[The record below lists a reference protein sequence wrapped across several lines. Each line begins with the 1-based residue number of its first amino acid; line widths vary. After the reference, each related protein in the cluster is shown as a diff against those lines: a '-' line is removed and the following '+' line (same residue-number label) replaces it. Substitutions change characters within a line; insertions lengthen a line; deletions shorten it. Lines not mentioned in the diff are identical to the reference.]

1 MIKNYLKIAL
11 RSLLK
16 SRGTSVI
23 NIVGLSIGMASCII
37 IFLFVQNELG
47 YDKFHSKADNIFRV
61 LTIDEA
67 LGVSSNLVGITLP
80 ALGEAMDNDF
90 PEVTQRMRM
99 ISQGGR
105 QLINY
110 EQQGFYSEHFA
121 YTEPTLFSMFDFKL
135 LEGDKAKVLTEP
147 NTVVMSQTMAEKTFG
162 GEPAIGKRID
172 IGNQSGLEV
181 VGVMEDVPQNSHLNF
196 DVVVSMEQADT
207 TSGFAQFLRSW
218 QSISMVTYVELTD
231 PASEQNVETK
241 MEELIRANNVGDNF
255 KVTLQ
260 PLADVHLKSSGIL
273 FENYNLNKTDISYV
287 YTLAAVGLF
296 VILIASFNFM
306 NLSTARSANRAR
318 EVGVRKVF
326 GAFRSQLIIQFM
338 IESVVLCVVSFIIAL
353 VLVSLTGGLV
363 NLPIEQNLALFFLS
377 NFQWVGTAL
386 LFVVVLGV
394 FSGSYP
400 ALLLSGFN
408 PISILRG
415 SFKTSTQGVILRK
428 SLVIFQFT
436 ISIIMI
442 IGTAIVYDQLQHQ
455 RNIDKG
461 FNPEQVVTLNV
472 GHPSLQQSLPV
483 LINKLEQSPDILG
496 TARTG
501 SMPGRTF
508 GRRGIQPEGV
518 SQEDTWIV
526 SVLNFDEDYM
536 DLMGMEIVAGRSF
549 DRNMQT
555 DQQQAILINEAMAKE
570 LTWDDPVGKKI
581 NFGQQETTVIG
592 VVKDFHFA
600 NMRHKIEPL
609 AMSFNPNGGGN
620 LAVKFNASNAS
631 ETIAFLQ
638 SAWDE
643 VFPSSPLEYR
653 FFDEEFGQ
661 QFASDERFGKLVF
674 SFTWLAIFIACLG
687 LFGLSAFTAEQKTK
701 EIGVRKVLGA
711 GVGTIVLLLS
721 KQFSQL
727 IIVAIVLAIPAAYY
741 LMGQWLSDYEYRV
754 EMNWMWFAISAIV
767 ALLIA
772 LLTVTFQSVKA
783 ATVNPSK
790 SLRCQ

>member
-1 MIKNYLKIAL
+1 MFKNYLKIAL

-16 SRGTSVI
+16 SRGTSAI
-23 NIVGLSIGMASCII
+23 NIVGLSIGMACCII

-47 YDKFHSKADNIFRV
+47 YDKFHSKSENIFRV

-90 PEVTQRMRM
+90 PEVVQRVRM
-99 ISQGGR
+99 IPQGR

-110 EQQGFYSEHFA
+110 EQQGFYTEHFA
-121 YTEPTLFSMFDFKL
+121 YAEPTLFTMFDFKL
-135 LEGDKAKVLTEP
+135 IDGDAEKALTEP
-147 NTVVMSQTMAEKTFG
+147 NTVVMSQSMAKKTFA

-181 VGVMEDVPQNSHLNF
+181 VGIMEDVPQNSHLNF

-218 QSISMVTYVELTD
+218 QSISMVTYVELANPD
-231 PASEQNVETK
+231 SEENVEAK
-241 MEELIRANNVGDNF
+241 MEEMIRANDVGDNF

-260 PLADVHLKSSGIL
+260 PLADIHLKSSGIL
-273 FENYNLNKTDISYV
+273 FENYNLNKTDVSYV

-296 VILIASFNFM
+296 VMLIASFNFM
-306 NLSTARSANRAR
+306 NLSTARSANRAQ

-326 GAFRSQLIIQFM
+326 GAFRGQLINQFM
-338 IESVVLCVVSFIIAL
+338 IESVVLCLVSFLIAL
-353 VLVSLTGGLV
+353 VLVSLTGTLV
-363 NLPIEQNLALFFLS
+363 NLPIEQNLALYFLS
-377 NFQWVGTAL
+377 NPQWVGGAL
-386 LFVVVLGV
+386 LFVLVLGL

-400 ALLLSGFN
+400 ALLLSSFN

-415 SFKTSTQGVILRK
+415 SFKTSSKGVVLRK

-461 FNPEQVVTLNV
+461 FDPEQVVTINV
-472 GHPSLQQSLPV
+472 GHPSLQQSLSV
-483 LINKLEQSPDILG
+483 LINKLEQSPDIIS

-501 SMPGRTF
+501 GMPGRTF
-508 GRRGIQPEGV
+508 GRRGMLPEGAP
-518 SQEDTWIV
+518 QEDTWIV
-526 SVLNFDEDYM
+526 SVLNFDEKFM
-536 DLMGMEIVAGRSF
+536 DLMEMEVVEGRGF
-549 DRNMQT
+549 DKDMQT
-555 DQQQAILINEAMAKE
+555 DQQQAVLINEAMAKE
-570 LTWDDPVGKKI
+570 LTWDEPVGKKLT
-581 NFGQQETTVIG
+581 FGQQEQTVIG

-609 AMSFNPNGGGN
+609 AMFFNPNGGGN
-620 LAVKFNASNAS
+620 LAVKFNASNVS
-631 ETIAFLQ
+631 QTVSFIQ
-638 SAWDE
+638 SSWDE
-643 VFPSSPLEYR
+643 VFPNSPLEYQ

-661 QFASDERFGKLVF
+661 QFASDERFGRLVF

-711 GVGTIVLLLS
+711 SVGGIVMLLS

-727 IIVAIVLAIPAAYY
+727 IMVAIILATPLAYY
-741 LMGQWLSDYEYRV
+741 LMSQWLSDYEYRV
-754 EMNWMWFAISAIV
+754 DINWMWFVISGIV

-772 LLTVTFQSVKA
+772 LITVVFQSVKA
-783 ATVNPSK
+783 ANINPSK

>member
-1 MIKNYLKIAL
+1 MFKNYIKVAL

-23 NIVGLSIGMASCII
+23 NIVGLSIGMACCII
-37 IFLFVQNELG
+37 IFLFVQNEMG
-47 YDKFHSKADNIFRV
+47 YDKFHSKADSIFRV

-80 ALGEAMDNDF
+80 ALGEDMDNDF
-90 PEVTQRMRM
+90 PEVVQRVRM
-99 ISQGGR
+99 IPQGR

-110 EQQGFYSEHFA
+110 EQQGFYTEHFA
-121 YTEPTLFSMFDFKL
+121 YAEPTLFSMFDFKL
-135 LEGDKAKVLTEP
+135 VDGDTEKALTEP
-147 NTVVMSQTMAEKTFG
+147 NTVVMSQAMAEKTFA

-181 VGVMEDVPQNSHLNF
+181 VGIMEDVPQNSHLNF
-196 DVVVSMEQADT
+196 DVVVSMQQSDT

-218 QSISMVTYVELTD
+218 QSISMVTYVELANPT
-231 PASEQNVETK
+231 SEDNVETK
-241 MEELIRANNVGDNF
+241 MEELIRANDVGENF

-306 NLSTARSANRAR
+306 NLSTARSANRAQ

-326 GAFRSQLIIQFM
+326 GAFRAQLINQFM
-338 IESVVLCVVSFIIAL
+338 IESVVLCVVSFLIAL

-363 NLPIEQNLALFFLS
+363 NLPIEQNLALYFLS
-377 NFQWVGTAL
+377 NPQWLGGAL
-386 LFVVVLGV
+386 LFVLLLGI

-400 ALLLSGFN
+400 ALLLSSFN
-408 PISILRG
+408 PIAILRG
-415 SFKTSTQGVILRK
+415 SFKTSSKGVVLRK

-461 FNPEQVVTLNV
+461 FDPEQVVTLNV

-483 LINKLEQSPDILG
+483 LINKLEQSPDILS

-501 SMPGRTF
+501 GMPGRTF
-508 GRRGIQPEGV
+508 GRRGMVPEGA

-526 SVLNFDEDYM
+526 SVLNFDEKFM
-536 DLMGMEIVAGRSF
+536 DLMDMEVVDGRGF
-549 DRNMQT
+549 NIDMQT
-555 DQQQAILINEAMAKE
+555 DQQQAVLINEAMAKE
-570 LTWDDPVGKKI
+570 LTWDEPVGKKLT
-581 NFGQQETTVIG
+581 FGQQEQTVIG

-609 AMSFNPNGGGN
+609 AMFFNPTGGGN
-620 LAVKFNASNAS
+620 LAVKFNASNTS
-631 ETIAFLQ
+631 ETISFLQ
-638 SAWDE
+638 SSWDE
-643 VFPSSPLEYR
+643 VFPNSPLEYR
-653 FFDEEFGQ
+653 FFNEEFGQ

-711 GVGTIVLLLS
+711 SVGGIVLLLS

-727 IIVAIVLAIPAAYY
+727 IVVAIVLAIPVAYY
-741 LMGQWLSDYEYRV
+741 LMSQWLSDYEYRV
-754 EMNWMWFAISAIV
+754 DINWTWFVISAIV
-767 ALLIA
+767 ALFIA
-772 LLTVTFQSVKA
+772 LSTVTYQSVRA
-783 ATVNPSK
+783 ASINPSK
-790 SLRCQ
+790 SLRYE

>member
-16 SRGTSVI
+16 SKGTSAI
-23 NIVGLSIGMASCII
+23 NIIGLSIGMACCII
-37 IFLFVQNELG
+37 IFLFVQHELG
-47 YDKFHSKADNIFRV
+47 YDKFHSKAKNIFRV

-90 PEVTQRMRM
+90 PEVVQRLRM
-99 ISQGGR
+99 IPQGR

-110 EQQGFYSEHFA
+110 EQQGFYTEHFA
-121 YTEPTLFSMFDFKL
+121 YAEPTLFSMFDFKIID
-135 LEGDKAKVLTEP
+135 GDAERALTEP
-147 NTVVMSQTMAEKTFG
+147 NTVVVSRSMAKKTFG

-181 VGVMEDVPQNSHLNF
+181 VGIMEDVPQNSHLNF
-196 DVVVSMEQADT
+196 DVVVSMVQADT
-207 TSGFAQFLRSW
+207 TSGFAQFLSSW
-218 QSISMVTYVELTD
+218 QSISMVTYVELSN
-231 PASEQNVETK
+231 PASEQNVEAK
-241 MEELIRANNVGDNF
+241 MEDLIRANDVGDNF

-260 PLADVHLKSSGIL
+260 PLADVHLRSSGIL

-306 NLSTARSANRAR
+306 NLSTARSANRAQ

-326 GAFRSQLIIQFM
+326 GAIRGQLINQFM
-338 IESVVLCVVSFIIAL
+338 IESVVLCLLSFLIAL
-353 VLVSLTGGLV
+353 ALVSMVGGFV
-363 NLPIEQNLALFFLS
+363 NLPVESNLALYFIANLE
-377 NFQWVGTAL
+377 WVGGAL
-386 LFVVVLGV
+386 TFVILLGV

-415 SFKTSTQGVILRK
+415 SFKTSSKGVVLRK

-436 ISIIMI
+436 ISIVMI

-461 FNPEQVVTLNV
+461 FDPEQVVTLNV

-496 TARTG
+496 TARTA

-508 GRRGIQPEGV
+508 GRNGMVPEGA

-526 SVLNFDEDYM
+526 SVLNFDEQFM
-536 DLMGMEIVAGRSF
+536 ELMGMEILDGRSF

-555 DQQQAILINEAMAKE
+555 DPQQAVLINEAMAKE
-570 LTWDDPVGKKI
+570 LSWAKPVGKKLT
-581 NFGQQETTVIG
+581 FGQQERTVIG
-592 VVKDFHFA
+592 IVKDFHFA

-609 AMSFNPNGGGN
+609 AMFFNPNGGGN
-620 LAVKFNASNAS
+620 LAIKFNAKNTS
-631 ETIAFLQ
+631 ETIAFIQ
-638 SAWDE
+638 NAWDE
-643 VFPSSPLEYR
+643 AFPNSPLEYR

-661 QFASDERFGKLVF
+661 QFASDENFGQLVF

-711 GVGTIVLLLS
+711 SVGGIVLLLS

-727 IIVAIVLAIPAAYY
+727 IVVSIILAVPIAYY
-741 LMGQWLSDYEYRV
+741 LMSQWLSDYEYRV
-754 EMNWMWFAISAIV
+754 DINWVWFVVSAIT

-772 LLTVTFQSVKA
+772 LLTVTFQSVRA
-783 ATVNPSK
+783 ASINPSK
-790 SLRCQ
+790 SLRYE

>member
-1 MIKNYLKIAL
+1 MFKNYIKIAL

-23 NIVGLSIGMASCII
+23 NIVGLSIGMACCII
-37 IFLFVQNELG
+37 IFLFVQNEMG

-90 PEVTQRMRM
+90 PEVVQRVRM
-99 ISQGGR
+99 IPQGR

-110 EQQGFYSEHFA
+110 EQQGFYTEHFA
-121 YTEPTLFSMFDFKL
+121 YAEPTLFSMFDFNL
-135 LEGDKAKVLTEP
+135 IDGDTEKALNEP
-147 NTVVMSQTMAEKTFG
+147 NTVVMSQAMAEKTFA

-181 VGVMEDVPQNSHLNF
+181 VGIMEDVPQNSHLNF
-196 DVVVSMEQADT
+196 DVVVSMQQSDT

-218 QSISMVTYVELTD
+218 QSISMVTYVELANPT
-231 PASEQNVETK
+231 SEENVETK
-241 MEELIRANNVGDNF
+241 MEELIRANDVGDNF

-306 NLSTARSANRAR
+306 NLSTARSANRAQ

-326 GAFRSQLIIQFM
+326 GAFRAQLINQFM
-338 IESVVLCVVSFIIAL
+338 IESVVLCVVSFLIAL

-363 NLPIEQNLALFFLS
+363 NLPIEQNLALYFLS
-377 NFQWVGTAL
+377 NPQWLGGAL
-386 LFVVVLGV
+386 LFVLLLGI

-400 ALLLSGFN
+400 ALLLSSFN
-408 PISILRG
+408 PIAILRG
-415 SFKTSTQGVILRK
+415 SFKTSSKGVVLRK

-461 FNPEQVVTLNV
+461 FDPEQVVTLNI

-483 LINKLEQSPDILG
+483 LINKLEQSPDILS

-501 SMPGRTF
+501 GMPGRTF
-508 GRRGIQPEGV
+508 GRRGMVPEGA

-526 SVLNFDEDYM
+526 SVLNFDEKFM
-536 DLMGMEIVAGRSF
+536 DLMDMEVVDGRGF
-549 DRNMQT
+549 NIDMQT
-555 DQQQAILINEAMAKE
+555 DQQQAVLINEAMAKE
-570 LTWDDPVGKKI
+570 LTWDEPVGKKLT
-581 NFGQQETTVIG
+581 FGQQEQTVIG

-609 AMSFNPNGGGN
+609 AMFFNPTGGGN
-620 LAVKFNASNAS
+620 LAVKFNASNTS
-631 ETIAFLQ
+631 ETISFLQ
-638 SAWDE
+638 SSWDE
-643 VFPSSPLEYR
+643 VFPNSPLEYR
-653 FFDEEFGQ
+653 FFNEEFGQ

-711 GVGTIVLLLS
+711 SVGGIVLLLS

-727 IIVAIVLAIPAAYY
+727 IVVAIVLAIPVAYY
-741 LMGQWLSDYEYRV
+741 LMSQWLSDYEYRV
-754 EMNWMWFAISAIV
+754 DINWTWFVISAIV
-767 ALLIA
+767 ALFIA
-772 LLTVTFQSVKA
+772 LSTVTYQSVRA
-783 ATVNPSK
+783 ASINPSK
-790 SLRCQ
+790 SLRYE

>member
-1 MIKNYLKIAL
+1 MFKNYIKIAL

-23 NIVGLSIGMASCII
+23 NIVGLSIGMACCII
-37 IFLFVQNELG
+37 IFLFVQNEMG

-90 PEVTQRMRM
+90 PEVVQRVRM
-99 ISQGGR
+99 IPQGR

-110 EQQGFYSEHFA
+110 EQQGFYTEHFA
-121 YTEPTLFSMFDFKL
+121 YAEPTLFSMFDFNL
-135 LEGDKAKVLTEP
+135 IDGDTEKALTEP
-147 NTVVMSQTMAEKTFG
+147 NTVVMSQAMAEKTFA

-181 VGVMEDVPQNSHLNF
+181 VGIMEDVPQNSHLNF
-196 DVVVSMEQADT
+196 DVVVSMQQSDT

-218 QSISMVTYVELTD
+218 QSISMVTYVELANPT
-231 PASEQNVETK
+231 SEDNVETK
-241 MEELIRANNVGDNF
+241 MEELIRANDVGENF

-306 NLSTARSANRAR
+306 NLSTARSANRAQ

-326 GAFRSQLIIQFM
+326 GAFRAQLINQFM
-338 IESVVLCVVSFIIAL
+338 IESVVLCVVSFLIAL

-363 NLPIEQNLALFFLS
+363 NLPIEQNLALYFLS
-377 NFQWVGTAL
+377 NPQWLGGAL
-386 LFVVVLGV
+386 LFVLLLGI

-400 ALLLSGFN
+400 ALLLSSFN
-408 PISILRG
+408 PIAILRG
-415 SFKTSTQGVILRK
+415 SFKTSSKGVVLRK

-461 FNPEQVVTLNV
+461 FDPEQVVTLNV

-483 LINKLEQSPDILG
+483 LINKLEQSPDILS

-501 SMPGRTF
+501 GMPGRTF
-508 GRRGIQPEGV
+508 GRRGMVPEGA

-526 SVLNFDEDYM
+526 SVLNFDEKFM
-536 DLMGMEIVAGRSF
+536 DLMDMEVVDGRGF
-549 DRNMQT
+549 NIDMQT
-555 DQQQAILINEAMAKE
+555 DQQQAVLINEAMAKE
-570 LTWDDPVGKKI
+570 LTWDEPVGKKLT
-581 NFGQQETTVIG
+581 FGQQEQTVIG

-609 AMSFNPNGGGN
+609 AMFFNPTGGGN
-620 LAVKFNASNAS
+620 LAVKFNASNTS
-631 ETIAFLQ
+631 ETISFLQ
-638 SAWDE
+638 SSWDE
-643 VFPSSPLEYR
+643 VFPNSPLEYR
-653 FFDEEFGQ
+653 FFNEEFGQ

-711 GVGTIVLLLS
+711 SVGGIVLLLS

-727 IIVAIVLAIPAAYY
+727 IIVAIVLAIPVAYY
-741 LMGQWLSDYEYRV
+741 LMSQWLSDYEYRV
-754 EMNWMWFAISAIV
+754 DINWTWFVISAIV
-767 ALLIA
+767 ALFIA
-772 LLTVTFQSVKA
+772 LSTVTYQSVRA
-783 ATVNPSK
+783 ASINPSK
-790 SLRCQ
+790 SLRYE

>member
-1 MIKNYLKIAL
+1 MFKNYIKIAL

-23 NIVGLSIGMASCII
+23 NIIGLSIGMACCII
-37 IFLFVQNELG
+37 IFLFVQNEMG

-90 PEVTQRMRM
+90 PEVVQRVRM
-99 ISQGGR
+99 IPQGR

-110 EQQGFYSEHFA
+110 EQQGFYTEHFA
-121 YTEPTLFSMFDFKL
+121 YAEPTLFSMFDFNL
-135 LEGDKAKVLTEP
+135 IDGDTEKALTEP
-147 NTVVMSQTMAEKTFG
+147 NTVVMSQAMAEKTFA

-181 VGVMEDVPQNSHLNF
+181 VGIMEDVPQNSHLNF
-196 DVVVSMEQADT
+196 DVVVSMQQSDT

-218 QSISMVTYVELTD
+218 QSISMVTYVELANPT
-231 PASEQNVETK
+231 SEENVETK
-241 MEELIRANNVGDNF
+241 MEELIRANDVGDNF

-306 NLSTARSANRAR
+306 NLSTARSANRAQ

-326 GAFRSQLIIQFM
+326 GAFRAQLINQFM
-338 IESVVLCVVSFIIAL
+338 IESVVLCVVSFLIAL

-363 NLPIEQNLALFFLS
+363 NLPIEQNLALYFLS
-377 NFQWVGTAL
+377 NPQWLGGAL
-386 LFVVVLGV
+386 LFVLLLGI

-400 ALLLSGFN
+400 ALLLSSFN
-408 PISILRG
+408 PIAILRG
-415 SFKTSTQGVILRK
+415 SFKTSSKGVVLRK

-461 FNPEQVVTLNV
+461 FDPEQVVTLNV

-483 LINKLEQSPDILG
+483 LINKLEQSPDILS

-501 SMPGRTF
+501 GMPGRTF
-508 GRRGIQPEGV
+508 GRRGMVPEGA

-526 SVLNFDEDYM
+526 SVLNFDEKFM
-536 DLMGMEIVAGRSF
+536 DLMDMEVVDGRGF
-549 DRNMQT
+549 NIDMQT
-555 DQQQAILINEAMAKE
+555 DQQQAVLINEAMAKE
-570 LTWDDPVGKKI
+570 LTWDEPVGKKLT
-581 NFGQQETTVIG
+581 FGQQEQTVIG

-609 AMSFNPNGGGN
+609 AMFFNPSGGGN
-620 LAVKFNASNAS
+620 LAVKFNASNTS
-631 ETIAFLQ
+631 ETISFLQ
-638 SAWDE
+638 SSWDE
-643 VFPSSPLEYR
+643 VFPNSPLEYR
-653 FFDEEFGQ
+653 FFNEEFGQ

-711 GVGTIVLLLS
+711 SVGGIVLLLS

-727 IIVAIVLAIPAAYY
+727 IIVAIVLAIPVAYY
-741 LMGQWLSDYEYRV
+741 LMSQWLSDYEYRV
-754 EMNWMWFAISAIV
+754 DINWTWFVISAIV
-767 ALLIA
+767 ALFIA
-772 LLTVTFQSVKA
+772 LSTVTYQSVRA
-783 ATVNPSK
+783 ASINPSK
-790 SLRCQ
+790 SLRYE

>member
-1 MIKNYLKIAL
+1 MFKNYIKIAL

-16 SRGTSVI
+16 SKGTSAI
-23 NIVGLSIGMASCII
+23 NIVGLSIGMACCII
-37 IFLFVQNELG
+37 IFLFVQNEMG
-47 YDKFHSKADNIFRV
+47 YDKFHSKAENIFRV

-90 PEVTQRMRM
+90 PEVVQRVRM
-99 ISQGGR
+99 IPQGR

-110 EQQGFYSEHFA
+110 EQQGFYTEHFA
-121 YTEPTLFSMFDFKL
+121 YAEPTLFSMFDFKL
-135 LEGDKAKVLTEP
+135 IDGDAEKALTEP
-147 NTVVMSQTMAEKTFG
+147 NTVVMSQSMAKKTFA
-162 GEPAIGKRID
+162 GEQAIGKRID

-181 VGVMEDVPQNSHLNF
+181 VGIMEDVPQNSHLNF

-218 QSISMVTYVELTD
+218 QSISMVTYVELANPD
-231 PASEQNVETK
+231 SEESVEAK
-241 MEELIRANNVGDNF
+241 MEEMIRANDVGDNF

-260 PLADVHLKSSGIL
+260 PLADIHLKSSGIL

-296 VILIASFNFM
+296 VMLIASFNFM
-306 NLSTARSANRAR
+306 NLSTARSANRAQ

-326 GAFRSQLIIQFM
+326 GAFRGQLINQFM
-338 IESVVLCVVSFIIAL
+338 IESVVLCLVSFLIAL
-353 VLVSLTGGLV
+353 LLVSLTGSLV
-363 NLPIEQNLALFFLS
+363 NLPIEKNLALYFLS
-377 NFQWVGTAL
+377 NPQWVGGAL
-386 LFVVVLGV
+386 LFVLVLGL

-400 ALLLSGFN
+400 ALLLSSFN

-415 SFKTSTQGVILRK
+415 SFKTSSKGVVLRK

-461 FNPEQVVTLNV
+461 FDPEQVVTINV
-472 GHPSLQQSLPV
+472 GHPSLQQSLSV
-483 LINKLEQSPDILG
+483 LVNKLEQSPDIIS
-496 TARTG
+496 TAITG
-501 SMPGRTF
+501 GMPGRTF
-508 GRRGIQPEGV
+508 GRRGMLPEGA

-526 SVLNFDEDYM
+526 SVLNFDEKFM
-536 DLMGMEIVAGRSF
+536 DLMDMEVVKGRGF
-549 DRNMQT
+549 DKDMQT
-555 DQQQAILINEAMAKE
+555 DQQQAVLINEAMAKE
-570 LTWDDPVGKKI
+570 LTWDEPVGKKLT
-581 NFGQQETTVIG
+581 FGQQEQTVIG

-609 AMSFNPNGGGN
+609 AMFFTPEVGGN
-620 LAVKFNASNAS
+620 LAVKFNASNVS
-631 ETIAFLQ
+631 QTVKFIQ
-638 SAWDE
+638 TSWDE
-643 VFPSSPLEYR
+643 VFPNSPLEYQ

-661 QFASDERFGKLVF
+661 QFASDERFGRLVF

-711 GVGTIVLLLS
+711 TVGGIVMLLS

-727 IIVAIVLAIPAAYY
+727 IMVAIILATPLAYY
-741 LMGQWLSDYEYRV
+741 LMSQWLSDYEYRV
-754 EMNWMWFAISAIV
+754 DINWMWFVISGIV

-772 LLTVTFQSVKA
+772 LVTVVFQSVKA
-783 ATVNPSK
+783 ANINPSK

>member
-1 MIKNYLKIAL
+1 MLKNYLKIAL

-16 SRGTSVI
+16 SKGTSLI
-23 NIVGLSIGMASCII
+23 NIIGLSIGMACCII

-47 YDKFHSKADNIFRV
+47 YDKFHSKSDNIFRV

-90 PEVTQRMRM
+90 PEVVQRVRM
-99 ISQGGR
+99 IPQGR

-110 EQQGFYSEHFA
+110 EQQGFYTEHFA
-121 YTEPTLFSMFDFKL
+121 YAEPTLFTMFDFKL
-135 LEGDKAKVLTEP
+135 VDGDTEKALTEP
-147 NTVVMSQTMAEKTFG
+147 NTLVMSQTMAEKTFG

-172 IGNQSGLEV
+172 IGNQTGLEV
-181 VGVMEDVPQNSHLNF
+181 VGIMEDVPHNSHLNF

-218 QSISMVTYVELTD
+218 QSISMVTYVELAN
-231 PASEQNVETK
+231 PASEANVEAK
-241 MEELIRANNVGDNF
+241 MEEMIRANNVGDNF

-296 VILIASFNFM
+296 VMLIASFNFM
-306 NLSTARSANRAR
+306 NLSTARSANRAK

-326 GAFRSQLIIQFM
+326 GAFRSQLINQFM
-338 IESVVLCVVSFIIAL
+338 IESAVLCLVSFIIAL

-363 NLPIEQNLALFFLS
+363 KLPIEQNLALYFLS
-377 NFQWVGTAL
+377 NPQWIGGAL
-386 LFVVVLGV
+386 VFVLALGL

-400 ALLLSGFN
+400 ALLLSSFN

-415 SFKTSTQGVILRK
+415 SFKTSSKGVVLRK

-455 RNIDKG
+455 RNIDMG
-461 FNPEQVVTLNV
+461 FDPEQVLTINV
-472 GHPSLQQSLPV
+472 GDPGLQQALPV
-483 LINKLEQSPDILG
+483 LINKLEQSPEIIS

-501 SMPGRTF
+501 GMPGRTF
-508 GRRGIQPEGV
+508 GRRGMLPEGAP
-518 SQEDTWIV
+518 QEDTWIV
-526 SVLNFDEDYM
+526 SVLNFDEKFMELM
-536 DLMGMEIVAGRSF
+536 DMEVVDGRGF
-549 DRNMQT
+549 DKNMQT
-555 DQQQAILINEAMAKE
+555 DQQQAVLINEAMAKE
-570 LTWDDPVGKKI
+570 LTWDEPIGKKLT
-581 NFGQQETTVIG
+581 FGQQEQTVIG

-609 AMSFNPNGGGN
+609 AMFYNPNGGGN
-620 LAVKFNASNAS
+620 LAVKFSAKNASQ
-631 ETIAFLQ
+631 TVGFIQ
-638 SAWDE
+638 SAWNE
-643 VFPSSPLEYR
+643 VFPNSPLEFQ

-661 QFASDERFGKLVF
+661 QFASDESFGRLVF

-711 GVGTIVLLLS
+711 SIGGIVLLLS

-727 IIVAIVLAIPAAYY
+727 IMVSIVLAAPIAYY
-741 LMGQWLSDYEYRV
+741 LMSQWLSDFEYRV
-754 EMNWMWFAISAIV
+754 DINWMWFVISGIA

-772 LLTVTFQSVKA
+772 LMTVVFQSVKA
-783 ATVNPSK
+783 ASINPSK
-790 SLRCQ
+790 SLRYQ